1 MAVEDFLGSIS
12 REGLCAI
19 ASSLNNNL
27 FCISDPVSCVPT
39 FGTFNVVIPLMFENG
54 EKWIARI
61 PRPGRMFSQPNPVLL
76 EQIMQSMAVT
86 TAIVRE
92 RTSIPIPQIHA
103 WSASDDNEAGCAY
116 MFMDFV
122 EGESL
127 GDCLNTLPADKM
139 SNVIYEW
146 AMYQWEL
153 TRLSFPTIGC
163 LGLSSDYQQVIVQ
176 QYLSAGSVDQGRDT
190 IAPFLRGPYT
200 SVADYLFG
208 ISNLKKLAPLDD
220 VSYDRFSFGT
230 YLESM
235 IPFALKPHCNT
246 GPFYLTHD
254 DLNVQN
260 ILINPNTGRITA
272 ILDWDYACVKPLQ
285 SLIAYP
291 ESLRWDLLETST
303 AGTGNSYEQYQVH
316 WSRTYRKE
324 WADAFLLASKNIPT
338 GCNVD
343 VLEFLDESPFFAE
356 LEKGLGE
363 SWREAEAMKFCNAVV
378 YGEPSAEVLKLAAR
392 GMRNGPWMSIYGIRM
407 GFTLP
412 LDLEEPS
419 PTPAPVTPKQQS
431 KVLKLKS
438 GMGARKI
445 NKKGVAKLC
454 DWKIFRDRILHRKRL
469 RRVIGKLSHEG
480 RQDDDISLHTPL
492 PEKPRKRETWWILL
506 ARKLYGYGVKE
517 RTLSLE

>member
-19 ASSLNNNL
+19 ASRLNNDL
-27 FCISDPVSCVPT
+27 LCISDPVSCVPT

-61 PRPGRMFSQPNPVLL
+61 PRPGRMFSQPNPELL
-76 EQIMQSMAVT
+76 EQIMASMAVT
-86 TAIVRE
+86 TTIVRE
-92 RTSIPIPQIHA
+92 RTSIPVPQIHA
-103 WSASDDNEAGCAY
+103 WSAYDDNEAGCAY

-127 GDCLNTLPADKM
+127 GDCLKTLPADKM

-153 TRLSFPTIGC
+153 TRLSFPVIGC
-163 LGLSSDYQQVIVQ
+163 LGLTPDYKEVIVQ

-190 IAPFLRGPYT
+190 IGPFFRGPFT

-208 ISNLKKLAPLDD
+208 ISNLKKMVPLDG

-235 IPFALKPHCNT
+235 IPFALKSHCNT
-246 GPFYLTHD
+246 GPFFLTHD
-254 DLNVQN
+254 DFNVQN
-260 ILINPNTGRITA
+260 ILINPNSGRITA
-272 ILDWDYACVKPLQ
+272 ILDWDYACIRPLQ

-291 ESLRWDLLETST
+291 ESLRWDLLETVNST
-303 AGTGNSYEQYQVH
+303 YEQYQVD
-316 WSRTYRKE
+316 WARTYRKQ
-324 WADAFLLASKNIPT
+324 WADALVLASRNIPT
-338 GCNVD
+338 GCHVNVT
-343 VLEFLDESPFFAE
+343 EFLDDSPFFAE

-363 SWREAEAMKFCNAVV
+363 SWRESEAMKFCSAII
-378 YGEPSAEVLKLAAR
+378 YGTPSAEVLKMAGRA
-392 GMRNGPWMSIYGIRM
+392 MRNGPWMAIYGNRM

-412 LDLEEPS
+412 FDLEIPS
-419 PTPAPVTPKQQS
+419 PTPVSPPETVVAKRQS
-431 KVLKLKS
+431 LVVKIKS
-438 GMGARKI
+438 GMGGRKL
-445 NKKGVAKLC
+445 NKKPTPSKIC
-454 DWKIFRDRILHRKRL
+454 EWKIFRDRILPRKRL
-469 RRVIGKLSHEG
+469 RRALSKI
-480 RQDDDISLHTPL
+480 RQDDDISLHKPT
-492 PEKPRKRETWWILL
+492 PEKPRKRETWWTIL

-517 RTLSLE
+517 RTLSLD

>member
-1 MAVEDFLGSIS
+1 VEDFLGSIS
-12 REGLCAI
+12 REGLCTI
-19 ASSLNNNL
+19 ASSLNNDL
-27 FCISDPVSCVPT
+27 LCISDPVSCVPT
-39 FGTFNVVIPLMFENG
+39 FGTFNVVIPLLFENG

-61 PRPGRMFSQPNPVLL
+61 PRPGRMFSQPNPALL
-76 EQIMQSMAVT
+76 EQIMHSMAVT

-92 RTSIPIPQIHA
+92 RTSIPVPQIHA
-103 WSASDDNEAGCAY
+103 WSSSDDNEAGCAY

-153 TRLSFPTIGC
+153 TRLSFPAIGC
-163 LGLSSDYQQVIVQ
+163 LGLSSDYQVIVQ

-190 IAPFLRGPYT
+190 IVPFFRGPYT

-208 ISNLKKLAPLDD
+208 ISNLKKLAPLDN

-254 DLNVQN
+254 DFNVQN

-272 ILDWDYACVKPLQ
+272 ILDWDYACVKPIQ

-303 AGTGNSYEQYQVH
+303 AGTGNSYEQYQVD
-316 WSRTYRKE
+316 WSRRYRKE
-324 WADAFLLASKNIPT
+324 WADAFILASRNIPT

-343 VLEFLDESPFFAE
+343 VSEFLDDSPFFAE

-363 SWREAEAMKFCNAVV
+363 SWREAEAMKFCNEVV
-378 YGEPSAEVLKLAAR
+378 YGEPSAEVLRLAAR
-392 GMRNGPWMSIYGIRM
+392 GMRNGPWMSIYGNRM

-412 LDLEEPS
+412 LDLKDPS
-419 PTPAPVTPKQQS
+419 PTPAPITPKGES
-431 KVLKLKS
+431 MVLKIKS

-445 NKKGVAKLC
+445 NKKGLTPKIC
-454 DWKIFRDRILHRKRL
+454 DWKIFRGRNLHRKRL

-480 RQDDDISLHTPL
+480 RQDDDISLHTPS